1 MCACCAPH
9 VKHTGEIGL
18 VKLLD
23 AMRHRGGIR
32 IWMAAGKM
40 ALADYQVKQENIA
53 AISAALSVQQPQAAQ
68 GVQRILGEMEGLKET
83 LKATRQGPGAGEG
96 QGPARDPGQP
106 LPLRGGPDAG
116 SLRALA
122 NAGMEKCT
130 GICAVFTGDDQTG
143 YRYVMGSRT
152 VDLRAQ
158 AKAINTA
165 LGGKGGGQ
173 PTMIQGSVTMEQ
185 AAILAYFQ

>member
-1 MCACCAPH
+1 M
-9 VKHTGEIGL
+9 KYTGEIGL

-83 LKATRQGPGAGEG
+83 PESHPPGPGAGEG

-106 LPLRGGPDAG
+106 LPLRGGPG
-116 SLRALA
+116 RRQPPALA

-173 PTMIQGSVTMEQ
+173 PTMIQGSVTAGQ

>member
-1 MCACCAPH
+1 
-9 VKHTGEIGL
+9 
-18 VKLLD
+18 
-23 AMRHRGGIR
+23 
-32 IWMAAGKM
+32 
-40 ALADYQVKQENIA
+40 
-53 AISAALSVQQPQAAQ
+53 
-68 GVQRILGEMEGLKET
+68 MEGLKET
-83 LKATRQGPGAGEG
+83 LKAARQALVLEKAKALPET
-96 QGPARDPGQP
+96 QGNLCLFEAD
-106 LPLRGGPDAG
+106 LDAG

-173 PTMIQGSVTMEQ
+173 PTMIQGSVTAGQ